1 MIKKTILIKMLGA
14 IVVLSLSSVG
24 KAQKAGLPK
33 SIRVKGSVEFV
44 SPKGQNKIW
53 LYKEEMA
60 GKPKLIDSAVVTEQK
75 KSFTFKIKQDHPG
88 IYKLDALHW
97 DEASFWSD
105 ADVSVNM
112 RGYDTARVHMKI
124 PHYNFVEGSMDNN
137 FINLFEQIQQLSYL
151 RFVDEYNQEYYAK
164 QNKKNDST
172 WITYLKTKHRYD
184 SINAD
189 LKMRRNVLFKVYK
202 ERPVLL
208 YALRGD
214 IGPESSDKYDDVLNY
229 LDKLIIKYPWF
240 TEARE
245 AKQTIITNRELAAKV
260 QSGKPVPS
268 ISYPDA
274 SGNLQGLEKYKGN
287 YLLID
292 FWASWC
298 GPCRQSI
305 PKVKEL
311 YGQYH
316 GKGFNVLSVSID
328 QDESAWRKAMKEEKM
343 PWEQL
348 LSPDMD
354 KTMQRFQFSGIP
366 TMYII
371 DPNGKIIRS
380 YTGYSPEAE
389 ANIKSIL
396 NNKILAPEERK
407 AIPMTSF

>member
-1 MIKKTILIKMLGA
+1 MIRKTILIKMLLA
-14 IVVLSLSSVG
+14 VVVLGLSVDA
-24 KAQKAGLPK
+24 KAQKNALPK
-33 SIRVKGSVEFV
+33 TIVVKGSVEFV
-44 SPKGQNKIW
+44 SPKGSNKIW
-53 LYKEEMA
+53 LYRDVMT
-60 GKPKLIDSAVVTEQK
+60 GKPKLIDSAVVSAQN

-105 ADVSVNM
+105 ADVTVKM

-137 FINLFEQIQQLSYL
+137 FINLFEQIQQLGYL
-151 RFVDEYNQEYYAK
+151 RFVDEYNLEYYAK
-164 QNKKNDST
+164 QNKKNDSA

-184 SINAD
+184 SANAD
-189 LKMRRNVLFKVYK
+189 LKMRTNVLFKVYK
-202 ERPVLL
+202 DRPVLL
-208 YALRGD
+208 YALRSD
-214 IGPESSDKYDDVLNY
+214 IGPQSSDKYDDVLKY
-229 LDKLIIKYPWF
+229 LDKLIVKYPWS
-240 TEARE
+240 TEAKE
-245 AKQTIITNRELAAKV
+245 AKQTIITNREMAARV

-274 SGNLQGLEKYKGN
+274 EGNLQGVEKYKGN

-311 YGQYH
+311 FGEYH
-316 GKGFNVLSVSID
+316 EKGLDILSVSID
-328 QDESAWRKAMKEEKM
+328 KDESAWRKAMLEEKM

-354 KTMQRFQFSGIP
+354 KTMKKFQFSGIP
-366 TMYII
+366 TMYLI
-371 DPNGKIIRS
+371 DPDGKIIRS

-396 NNKILAPEERK
+396 NNKTLAPKVRK
-407 AIPMTSF
+407 SIPMASF

>member
-1 MIKKTILIKMLGA
+1 MIKKTVLLKMLLA
-14 IVVLSLSSVG
+14 VVVLGLSADG
-24 KAQKAGLPK
+24 KAQKNALPK
-33 SIRVKGSVEFV
+33 TIMVKGSVEFV
-44 SPKGQNKIW
+44 SPKGPDKVW
-53 LYKEEMA
+53 LYRDVMS
-60 GKPKLIDSAVVTEQK
+60 GKPKLIDSAVVSEQN

-105 ADVSVNM
+105 ADVQVNM

-137 FINLFEQIQQLSYL
+137 FINLFEQIQQLNYL
-151 RFVDEYNQEYYAK
+151 RFVDEYNLQYYAK
-164 QNKKNDST
+164 QNKKNDSA
-172 WITYLKTKHRYD
+172 WITYLNTKHRYD
-184 SINAD
+184 SLTAD
-189 LKMRRNVLFKVYK
+189 LRMRTNVLFRVYK
-202 ERPVLL
+202 DRPVLL
-208 YALRGD
+208 YALRSD
-214 IGPESSDKYDDVLNY
+214 IGPQSSDKYDDALKY
-229 LDKLIIKYPWF
+229 LDKLIVKYPWF
-240 TEARE
+240 TEAKE
-245 AKQTIITNRELAAKV
+245 AKQTIITNREMAAKV

-274 SGNLQGLEKYKGN
+274 NGNLQRLEKYKGN

-311 YGQYH
+311 YAEYH
-316 GKGFNVLSVSID
+316 PKGFDVLSVSID
-328 QDESAWRKAMKEEKM
+328 KDESAWRKAMQEEKM

-354 KTMQRFQFSGIP
+354 QTMKKFQFSGIP
-366 TMYII
+366 TMYLI

-396 NNKILAPEERK
+396 KNKTLAPKERK
-407 AIPMTSF
+407 SVPMASF